1 MTLHEVHIDA
11 TLAELAGVTDDAVGR
26 DTGMAELL
34 RQWVRAKDIER
45 HLERGSAWLR
55 SREYSDRLGGD
66 MDPPRERTPIPDDY
80 YGTDEVEPT
89 SVSGI
94 VKKYDPVGW
103 DAARDVKVYA
113 RLGGPRT
120 RALPA
125 DIEVDRRARTKPV
138 TLRRRLAA
146 LRSLNRAELKSLR
159 DELVAL
165 MDEAG
170 WDESTRL
177 TSDGYRIGR
186 DTHGKFNARR
196 YYELV
201 PEDRRPVQLRVL
213 TDAVVDL

>member
-1 MTLHEVHIDA
+1 MTLNEIRLDI
-11 TLAELAGVTDDAVGR
+11 TLTELAATVDDALGR
-26 DTGMAELL
+26 ETGLDDLL
-34 RQWVRAKDIER
+34 RQWVRAHDIST
-45 HLERGSAWLR
+45 HLASGSPWLC
-55 SREYSDRLGGD
+55 SRPYADRLGKSLI
-66 MDPPRERTPIPDDY
+66 PPRERTIPDDY

-103 DAARDVKVYA
+103 EASRDRYVRA

-125 DIEVDRRARTKPV
+125 DIPVDRRTKPV
-138 TLRRRLAA
+138 TLARRLSAA
-146 LRSLNRAELKSLR
+146 RSANRAELKSLR

-170 WDESTRL
+170 WDEHTRI

-186 DTHGKFNARR
+186 DTNGRFNAAMYR
-196 YYELV
+196 ELV
-201 PEDRRPVQLRVL
+201 APEDQPEQVRAALSI
-213 TDAVVDL
+213 